1 MKFKFFGSTVIVK
14 CCCLSFFLTSRSKR
28 AFFIHL
34 FALGKIHFTF
44 PLFFFQLTF
53 AFPLRLTYLF
63 RPKKRKERVITSLL
77 SHRQTQHLTLGV
89 DLPPNQGELD
99 HRYPLP
105 RPQRRGHED
114 HADSKVE
121 SLWSANPF
129 QSLCCHPTS
138 DSQSSAPRKSLLRF
152 LVPAPLNF
160 ISFFN
165 QLFSFSSSLS
175 FFPFFLSVMKHKVS
189 LRSYSSFLFLF
200 FVLSVSWVIWL

>member
-1 MKFKFFGSTVIVK
+1 MVASTTKYNKEVTKYNKEVTI
-14 CCCLSFFLTSRSKR
+14 LN
-28 AFFIHL
+28 
-34 FALGKIHFTF
+34 HFT
-44 PLFFFQLTF
+44 
-53 AFPLRLTYLF
+53 
-63 RPKKRKERVITSLL
+63 LL
-77 SHRQTQHLTLGV
+77 
-89 DLPPNQGELD
+89 NI
-99 HRYPLP
+99 P

-114 HADSKVE
+114 HADLKVE
-121 SLWSANPF
+121 PLWSANPF